1 MYFKAKDYVTAG
13 NAVCG
18 LASVV
23 SVIEGSLYYASLFI
37 LVSWLFDTL
46 DGVVARLTKT
56 FNKFGGEFDNM
67 CDHLT
72 YGIAPG
78 FLVFGVYREWM
89 PGGETTQLLLACA
102 IGFWLPL
109 TATIRAA
116 RFTIKPIKVTGFWI
130 GLPRPVSAFI
140 VSSYFATSGF
150 SEFPEFTYPFGL
162 ALVFAL
168 GAMNLG
174 AIPFMS
180 HHGYVW
186 PRWVN
191 WLLVGV
197 VGSLSLSFLLG
208 PLASLL
214 GLEILPRE
222 LFFDFFFFWLFGYML
237 LQWWAV
243 PAEDWQRAKDA
254 LAAWKLQPEPE

>member
-18 LASVV
+18 LGSVV
-23 SVIEGSLYYASLFI
+23 CVIEGQLYYASLLI
-37 LVSWLFDTL
+37 LVSWIFDTL

-89 PGGETTQLLLACA
+89 PGSESVQLALACA
-102 IGFWLPL
+102 VGFWLPL

-116 RFTIKPIKVTGFWI
+116 RFTVKPIKVSGFWI

-140 VSSYFATSGF
+140 ISSYFATSGF
-150 SEFPEFTYPFGL
+150 SEFPELCYPAGIV
-162 ALVFAL
+162 LVFVL
-168 GAMNLG
+168 GSMNLG
-174 AIPFMS
+174 ALPFMS
-180 HHGYVW
+180 HHGHVW

-191 WLLVGV
+191 WVLVGV
-197 VGSLSLSFLLG
+197 VLSLSLSLLLG
-208 PLASLL
+208 PLAALA
-214 GLEILPRE
+214 GMEILPRE
-222 LFFDFFFFWLFGYML
+222 LFFDCFFFWLFGYML
-237 LQWWAV
+237 FQWSGV
-243 PAEDWQRAKDA
+243 PEDERKRVRDA